1 LCYNRSARI
10 TVAHDAETVYPLIN
24 TSRLTFCLPEAF
36 LGQFTDDRSETCGR
50 PHGLN
55 TIAASLSEDEGAI
68 EEIYELYLMQPG
80 LLDRTPGSRMTTARP
95 ASISACLSISRK
107 IKTSADSPACREV
120 VGKSE

>member
-36 LGQFTDDRSETCGR
+36 LGQFTNDRSETCGR

-80 LLDRTPGSRMTTARP
+80 LLDRTPGSRMTTAH
-95 ASISACLSISRK
+95 ACKHFGLPF
-107 IKTSADSPACREV
+107 D
-120 VGKSE
+120 KSQDKDERRQSGLP